1 MKKILIIGG
10 GLSGLSSAL
19 YLTEM
24 GYKVEIVEASPKLGG
39 RTYSFEYKGKNRIID
54 NGQHILMGCYSH
66 TLDYIDTTNSRDK
79 FYFQDSLQINYAAP
93 NKKIYNLS
101 IPEKFYPLNFLY
113 SFMNLK
119 ILSFNERR
127 EVVKFLFRLSS
138 IQKEVSSG
146 QSVRDLLSTNGQ
158 SSNTIKTFWELVVV
172 SAINTPIEVASA
184 ELFVEMIK
192 IIFLSGKKSSA
203 IIIPNTGLSEALINP
218 ARDLI
223 LSKGGEIFCSERVL
237 KIETDDERVSKV
249 ITSNRERNDF
259 DYIVSAMPAENLLKI
274 IPENFKNRINIPS
287 FKYSPIISVN
297 LWLDRNPLE
306 EKFYGI
312 IDGEFHWLF
321 NNGEYISLIK
331 SAANSMV
338 DLNENELIETAKS
351 ELKKYFTILNNV
363 EFIDSKIIKE
373 RKATIISDS
382 NSVKARKNLIFN
394 FNNLFIVGDWINTGL
409 PGTIESSVKSGK
421 MISDM
426 ILSKTLK

>member
-24 GYKVEIVEASPKLGG
+24 GFEVEIVEASPKLGG

-66 TLDYIDTTNSRDK
+66 TLDYIDKVKSRDK
-79 FYFQDSLQINYAAP
+79 FYFQDSLQINYASP
-93 NKKIYNLS
+93 NSKIYNLS

-113 SFMNLK
+113 SFMNFNL
-119 ILSFNERR
+119 LSFNERK
-127 EVVKFLFRLSS
+127 EVLKFLFRLSL
-138 IQKEVSSG
+138 IQKNVSSD
-146 QSVRDLLSTNGQ
+146 QSVRDLLSANGQ

-172 SAINTPIEVASA
+172 SAMNTPIEVASA

-192 IIFLSGKKSSA
+192 IIFLSGKKNSA

-223 LSKGGEIFCSERVL
+223 LSEGAAISCSERVL
-237 KIETDDERVSKV
+237 KIETDEERVTKV
-249 ITSNRERNDF
+249 ITLSREITDF
-259 DYIVSAMPAENLLKI
+259 DYVVSAIPAENLSKI
-274 IPENFKNRINIPS
+274 ISENLKSRVNIPS

-297 LWLDRNPLE
+297 LWLDKNPLK

-321 NNGEYISLIK
+321 NKGEYISLIK
-331 SAANSMV
+331 SAAKIMV
-338 DLNENELIETAKS
+338 DSDETELIERAKS

-363 EFIDSKIIKE
+363 EIIDSKIIKE
-373 RKATIISDS
+373 RKATIIADS
-382 NSVKARKNLIFN
+382 NSVKARKKLSYN
-394 FNNLFIVGDWINTGL
+394 FNNLFVVGDWINTGL

-421 MISDM
+421 MISEI
-426 ILSKTLK
+426 ILSKALK